1 MCIFSLGPTASYP
14 WSQMARNSNRCF
26 VETSHPTFLATSE
39 FNESWDRCQRGG
51 LRGSALILE
60 AWAALWAAVIWSPKQ
75 TPETA
80 LGQLLQTSRWTDDGD
95 AGSSP
100 LTQTCALHF
109 IGQHSSDGEEC
120 TGSRSHASSRA
131 RRVAS
136 CYNGPAAGSRVSDKT
151 WDMAESCVYIKCL
164 YLETRTC
171 FSSFIGNT
179 RKIRNSIC
187 GLLFDLN
194 FIHCDILTGT
204 FAVTTRFT
212 PNYFHINVLLSLCAE
227 RNQLHIH
234 HFSPFPDDGLTVVC
248 YQLSESRDLWP

>member
-1 MCIFSLGPTASYP
+1 MWLIFHFFVRLHLNYLPSSSGHAVWLLLTKECASFLWVPLPRILDPRWRGIPTDASWRQATRPFWLHRSLLGS
-14 WSQMARNSNRCF
+14 
-26 VETSHPTFLATSE
+26 LSE
-39 FNESWDRCQRGG
+39 GG

-80 LGQLLQTSRWTDDGD
+80 RGQLLQTSRWTDDGD

-164 YLETRTC
+164 YLETRTY
-171 FSSFIGNT
+171 FSSFIGTT

-194 FIHCDILTGT
+194 FIRCAILCSDHEVHT
-204 FAVTTRFT
+204 
-212 PNYFHINVLLSLCAE
+212 
-227 RNQLHIH
+227 
-234 HFSPFPDDGLTVVC
+234 
-248 YQLSESRDLWP
+248 